1 MPPARSD
8 GWGALLW
15 LSIKGSRSHV
25 EKGPCVPLPQAPPA
39 SDRRPPPGRAWPHDR
54 RRAAVAGRRG
64 VPLAW
69 PLLRLPR
76 RSCMWLPGCTARK
89 HQAAEQHLGRSR
101 DLVFERCRRLRE
113 PCVIQQRVRA
123 LPLNTMVR
131 SSSGHCRAP
140 SRGTS
145 RVSHLT
151 PRHTL
156 ASALTLAVPSE
167 HETQPTLPRLLHPR
181 PRRPRS

>member
-1 MPPARSD
+1 MLRKGLAYRSPRLRRLQI
-8 GWGALLW
+8 GGRLPGALGRT
-15 LSIKGSRSHV
+15 I
-25 EKGPCVPLPQAPPA
+25 AA
-39 SDRRPPPGRAWPHDR
+39 ARRWRGAGVFRWPGRSCAC
-54 RRAAVAGRRG
+54 RAGHACGSPTAQAQSSESKV
-64 VPLAW
+64 LA
-69 PLLRLPR
+69 
-76 RSCMWLPGCTARK
+76 S
-89 HQAAEQHLGRSR
+89 SR

-151 PRHTL
+151 PRHTI